1 MSDVSSICS
10 TLVAELQVVI
20 ELFGNPT
27 ASRYAELCA
36 AEDVKP
42 RGCASGN
49 LSLHTACGSWQSA
62 YCFGAKKA
70 LKRSL
75 ETFKLGR
82 DIIWLEDRLRWN
94 I

>member
-1 MSDVSSICS
+1 MSDVSNSCS
-10 TLVAELQVVI
+10 TLVAELQVV

-49 LSLHTACGSWQSA
+49 LSLHTVCGSWQSA

-75 ETFKLGR
+75 KIYKPRERYGSRTDCGGTY
-82 DIIWLEDRLRWN
+82 
-94 I
+94 